1 MLYNIAHFVVSFLA
15 KHLFKLRVE
24 GFQHIPEHGPLIIAA
39 NHASHLDIPLLGC
52 TLHRRANFVGK
63 SELFEIPILGWI
75 LRLLGGIPIRRGRV
89 DHRAIAEIRTKL
101 QQGSILVFYLE
112 GGRTPDG
119 MLQKPK
125 AGIGMI
131 AAMTGAQVVPAY
143 IKGTYQAL
151 PKGKKWFRSVPI
163 SIVYGPPVDFSNWG
177 YDNEGKADYQEI
189 SNGIMRE
196 ITTLSGENGKPLGIG
211 TREGVQEQNL
221 QIKKKFK

>member
-1 MLYNIAHFVVSFLA
+1 MLYKIAHFVVSFLA
-15 KHLFKLRVE
+15 KRLFKLRVE
-24 GFQHIPEHGPLIIAA
+24 GFQHIPEHGPLIIAV

-63 SELFEIPILGWI
+63 SELFEIPILGWL

-89 DHRAIAEIRTKL
+89 DHRAIAEILNKL
-101 QQGSILVFYLE
+101 QQGEVLVFYLE

-151 PKGKKWFRSVPI
+151 PKGKRWFRAVPV
-163 SIVYGPPVDFSNWG
+163 SIAYGPPMEFSG
-177 YDNEGKADYQEI
+177 RDYKKDGKVDYQGI
-189 SNGIMRE
+189 SDGIMKK
-196 ITTLSGENGKPLGIG
+196 ITSLSRDNGRLLDIG
-211 TREGVQEQNL
+211 TRKGIQEQNI
-221 QIKKKFK
+221 QKQNNFK